1 MEKKEKKIIKTQGS
15 NEVILHQSVARLRGR
30 LTTVQSRSMLS
41 ILKRANEE
49 VEKDSTIQ
57 EFKIAT
63 EVFLNDITV
72 GKETRSKATI
82 IQEVSNHLETL
93 MTKIFQWGTT
103 EKISKVV
110 FMQKVEVTEKEVTFK
125 FSDYIR
131 EHIKPLSNALVI
143 KDFVLI
149 QSFRSEYA
157 RQLYKH
163 LMNWNDKQAC
173 YLSIEDFKDFLGVP
187 NTSSYKRLDVLKR
200 KVLDVAIKEINE
212 KCPDMQLAYMNRKK
226 DKKVVGFNFGW
237 YKFKPNKPSLFGDE
251 ELRSEFI
258 DMIGKFID
266 GDKKI
271 LCVTPFEKGKR
282 YRVDT
287 PVGEYIFG
295 SLMALR
301 NEIKLRNN

>member
-1 MEKKEKKIIKTQGS
+1 MEKKVIKTQGS
-15 NEVILHQSVARLRGR
+15 NEVILHQNTVRLRGT
-30 LTTVQSRSMLS
+30 LTPVQSRSMLS
-41 ILKRANEE
+41 IFKRANDE
-49 VEKDSTIQ
+49 VAINPDIK
-57 EFKIAT
+57 EFSIDTK
-63 EVFLNDITV
+63 VFLDDIQNKDTSNISTV
-72 GKETRSKATI
+72 VNRLEK
-82 IQEVSNHLETL
+82 HLRIL
-93 MTKIFQWGTT
+93 MTKTFEWGT
-103 EKISKVV
+103 EEERNICVFIQQIKITKD
-110 FMQKVEVTEKEVTFK
+110 EVTFK

-131 EHIKPLSNALVI
+131 EHIKPLSNALII
-143 KDFVLI
+143 KDFALL

-163 LMNWNDKQAC
+163 IMNWNEKQSC

-187 NTSSYKRLDVLKR
+187 KTKAYERLDNLKR

-212 KCPDMQLAYMNRKK
+212 KCPNMQLAYMNRKK
-226 DKKVVGFNFGW
+226 DRKVVGFNFGW

-251 ELRSEFI
+251 ELKSEFI
-258 DMIGKFID
+258 DMVGKYVD

-295 SLMALR
+295 SLESLR
-301 NEIKLRNN
+301 NEIKCRNKQN